1 VENDRGVLRL
11 SVVLI
16 VRDPKDDP
24 ERVLA
29 ALTGQARRA
38 EAEVLLLEGRP
49 NPRPCTGAGRPDR
62 IIAAPGA
69 NMPRLKATGAEA
81 ARGEIV
87 AFLEPKAAPEPGWLA
102 TVLDAFAARR
112 EQALGGP
119 VLLAGPRRPA
129 DLAAYAFEYAAF
141 APARV
146 AAGATRDLPGA
157 NMALPRA
164 WLLDHCGDILARD
177 GLNKPF
183 CQERLRAAGLPIV
196 LDPGMRV
203 RLVTAHRLPR
213 LLVSRFRYAR
223 CFGGTR
229 IARAGPRRRLLYRLG
244 APAVPL
250 LLLLRHLPELVQSE
264 GPRPGAMAAL
274 AALCLAWAA
283 GEATGSWLGRG
294 RACEALF

>member
-1 VENDRGVLRL
+1 MSERPAPRL
-11 SVVLI
+11 SIVLI
-16 VRDPKDDP
+16 VRDPKDCP
-24 ERVLA
+24 GRVLA
-29 ALTGQARRA
+29 ALAGQARREA
-38 EAEVLLLEGRP
+38 AEVLLLEGRP
-49 NPRPCTGAGRPDR
+49 ELHPCDGDRAPDTTIR
-62 IIAAPGA
+62 APGA
-69 NMPRLKATGAEA
+69 NMPRLKAIGAEA

-87 AFLEPKAAPEPGWLA
+87 AFLEPKAVPEPGWIA
-102 TVLDAFAARR
+102 AVLDAFADRR

-119 VLLAGPRRPA
+119 VTLGGPRRAA

-141 APARV
+141 APARL
-146 AAGATRDLPGA
+146 AGGGARDLPGA

-164 WLLDHCGDILARD
+164 SLLAHCGDILARD

-183 CQERLRAAGLPIV
+183 CQERLRSAGLTIV

-203 RLVTAHRLPR
+203 RMITAHRLPR
-213 LLVSRFRYAR
+213 LLASRFRYAR

-229 IARAGPRRRLLYRLG
+229 IAHAAPRRRLLYRLG

-250 LLLLRHLPELVQSE
+250 LLLWRHLPELVRTE
-264 GPRPGAMAAL
+264 GPRPGAMVAL

-283 GEATGSWLGRG
+283 GEAAGSWLGRG